1 MGDIDL
7 LRPVGLVGIP
17 CAVMAKRGAMPR
29 FSRYNRQTLEWGDA
43 WQEPQRVLELL
54 IDFGR
59 SQPERPVLFYEHD
72 AYLLLIS
79 RNRDQLAKYFR
90 FVLPDPELVEDIVDK
105 IRFRDLAERAQLP
118 VPRTQLLYSE
128 SAWMDVDLSFPFIIK
143 PLLRSQPLWAPL
155 AGMSKAVRIN
165 SAAELEEFRARNA
178 AAEIDLL
185 AQELVDGPE
194 SSIESYQVYVD
205 EGGKIA
211 GEFTGRKIRTHPKTF
226 GHSCSLEIADLPD
239 TRELGRRLARKLKLR
254 GVAEF
259 EFKRAPDGELFLLE
273 VNSRFNL
280 WHHVGA
286 AAGVNIPAIVYA
298 DLIGQPRPEAK
309 PAREGVRWLR
319 PWQDFLSSRA
329 DGVPLMNWLRWAADC
344 EVKRG
349 LSWDDPIAPLAGA
362 AWRTGANLINLI
374 HPRPAVGREAFIALK
389 SVKEE

>member
-1 MGDIDL
+1 
-7 LRPVGLVGIP
+7 
-17 CAVMAKRGAMPR
+17 
-29 FSRYNRQTLEWGDA
+29 
-43 WQEPQRVLELL
+43 
-54 IDFGR
+54 
-59 SQPERPVLFYEHD
+59 
-72 AYLLLIS
+72 
-79 RNRDQLAKYFR
+79 
-90 FVLPDPELVEDIVDK
+90 
-105 IRFRDLAERAQLP
+105 
-118 VPRTQLLYSE
+118 
-128 SAWMDVDLSFPFIIK
+128 MDVDLKFPFIIK

-155 AGMSKAVRIN
+155 AGMQKAVRIN
-165 SAAELEEFRARNA
+165 SDTELEEFRSRNA

-194 SSIESYQVYVD
+194 SSIESYQIYMD
-205 EGGKIA
+205 EGGKVA

-259 EFKRAPDGELFLLE
+259 EFKRAPNGELFLLE

-298 DLIGQPRPEAK
+298 DLLGQPRPAAK
-309 PAREGVRWLR
+309 QARAGVRWLR

-329 DGVPLMNWLRWAADC
+329 AGVPLATWLRWAANC

-362 AWRTGANLINLI
+362 VWRTGTNIVNLIR
-374 HPRPAVGREAFIALK
+374 PRRAPGRDDFIALK
-389 SVKEE
+389 SVKGE